1 VMILFSTSIWK
12 RAGFREYRLSGGCK
26 FVVPTLGEGY
36 DSQATAPNRKSL
48 LERTSTLMEA
58 SLSAANRN
66 RFLPHPRSMLERFVQ
81 SETSGSVLLFGAT
94 VVALVWANSPWSASY
109 FALWKLPLKIGRPLF
124 SMDLHHWIDDG
135 LMVLFF
141 LVVGLEIKREIVKG
155 ELSSFRQ
162 AALPIMAALGGMIF
176 PALLYFALNRSG
188 LEARGWGIPM
198 ATDIGFAMGV
208 LALLG
213 KRIPSSLRVFM
224 LALAIV
230 DDVGAILAI
239 AFFYTP
245 KISLSALA
253 VAGGL
258 LALLVAV
265 AMRRAPISVYMI
277 VGFFFWAAVLSSGVH
292 ATIAG
297 VVLGLVAPIKPKFRP
312 EELAESAEPLLRNF
326 RTQILSKDKSTAE
339 ATLTELDQLLRG
351 TDSIAERLERSV
363 HPWVCFLVLP
373 LFALASAGV
382 ALSTEQLKLAFS
394 SPIAL
399 GVFLGLVV
407 GKAVGITAFSFLA
420 VQSRIS
426 EMADGL
432 TWAGIAGIGI
442 LAGVGLTVAL
452 FISGL
457 SFADETLVATA
468 KVAVLAA
475 SLAAGTIGYL
485 YLRFS
490 LKDDSVRS

>member
-1 VMILFSTSIWK
+1 MEDKF
-12 RAGFREYRLSGGCK
+12 LSR
-26 FVVPTLGEGY
+26 P
-36 DSQATAPNRKSL
+36 
-48 LERTSTLMEA
+48 M
-58 SLSAANRN
+58 
-66 RFLPHPRSMLERFVQ
+66 SMLERFIQ
-81 SETSGSVLLFGAT
+81 SETSGSVLLFTAT

-109 FALWKLPLKIGRPLF
+109 FAVWKLPLQLGRRPLF

-162 AALPIMAALGGMIF
+162 ASLPIMAALGGMIL

-188 LEARGWGIPM
+188 LGVRGWGIPM
-198 ATDIGFAMGV
+198 ATDIGFAMGI

-230 DDVGAILAI
+230 DDVGAILVI

-245 KISLSALA
+245 TISLPYLA
-253 VAGGL
+253 AAGCL
-258 LALLVAV
+258 LALLIVI
-265 AMRRAPISVYMI
+265 AMRRASISVYVV
-277 VGFFFWAAVLSSGVH
+277 VGFFFWAAVLRSGVH

-297 VVLGLVAPIKPKFRP
+297 VILGLIAPITPKFRP
-312 EELAESAEPLLRNF
+312 EELAESAEPLLDNF
-326 RTQILSKDKSTAE
+326 RGQISSQDKSSAE
-339 ATLTELDQLLRG
+339 ATLTTLDQLLSG
-351 TDSIAERLERSV
+351 TDSIAERLERNV

-382 ALSTEQLKLAFS
+382 ALSTEQLKLACS
-394 SPIAL
+394 SSIAL
-399 GVFLGLVV
+399 GIVLGLLL
-407 GKAVGITAFSFLA
+407 GKALGITLFSFLA
-420 VQSRIS
+420 MKLKIAG
-426 EMADGL
+426 MADGL
-432 TWAGIAGIGI
+432 TWRGIAGVGL
-442 LAGVGLTVAL
+442 LAGVGFTVAL

-457 SFADETLVATA
+457 CFEDEPLIATA

-475 SLAAGTIGYL
+475 SLAAGTIGYFF
-485 YLRFS
+485 LRFA
-490 LKDDSVRS
+490 LKDSSSGS

>member
-1 VMILFSTSIWK
+1 
-12 RAGFREYRLSGGCK
+12 
-26 FVVPTLGEGY
+26 
-36 DSQATAPNRKSL
+36 
-48 LERTSTLMEA
+48 
-58 SLSAANRN
+58 
-66 RFLPHPRSMLERFVQ
+66 MLERFVQ
-81 SETSGSVLLFGAT
+81 SETSSSVLLFGAT

-109 FALWKLPLKIGRPLF
+109 FALWKLPVQIGRRPLL

-162 AALPIMAALGGMIF
+162 AALPIMAALGGMII
-176 PALLYFALNRSG
+176 PAILYFAFNRSG
-188 LEARGWGIPM
+188 PGARGWGIPM

-230 DDVGAILAI
+230 DDVGAILVI

-258 LALLVAV
+258 LALLVV
-265 AMRRAPISVYMI
+265 ISVRRAPVSVYAV

-297 VVLGLVAPIKPKFRP
+297 VILGFIAPIKPKFRP

-326 RTQILSKDKSTAE
+326 RAQISSQEKSSAETTLSA
-339 ATLTELDQLLRG
+339 LDQLLRG

-363 HPWVCFLVLP
+363 HPWVCYVVLP

-382 ALSTEQLKLAFS
+382 NLSTEKLKLAIS

-399 GVFLGLVV
+399 GILLGLVL

-420 VQSRIS
+420 VQSKIAG
-426 EMADGL
+426 MAEGL
-432 TWAGIAGIGI
+432 TWPGIAGVGI
-442 LAGVGLTVAL
+442 LAGVGFTVAL
-452 FISGL
+452 FISSL
-457 SFADETLVATA
+457 SFADDALIATA
-468 KVAVLAA
+468 KVAVIVA
-475 SLAAGTIGYL
+475 SLAAGSIGYL
-485 YLRFS
+485 YIRFS
-490 LKDDSVRS
+490 LRDTSL

>member
-1 VMILFSTSIWK
+1 
-12 RAGFREYRLSGGCK
+12 
-26 FVVPTLGEGY
+26 
-36 DSQATAPNRKSL
+36 
-48 LERTSTLMEA
+48 
-58 SLSAANRN
+58 
-66 RFLPHPRSMLERFVQ
+66 MLDRFVQ

-109 FALWKLPLKIGRPLF
+109 FALWKLPLQIGRRPLL

-162 AALPIMAALGGMIF
+162 AALPITAALGGMII
-176 PALLYFALNRSG
+176 PAILYFTLNRSG
-188 LEARGWGIPM
+188 PGARGWGIPM

-230 DDVGAILAI
+230 DDVGAILVI

-258 LALLVAV
+258 LALLAV
-265 AMRRAPISVYMI
+265 ISVRRAPVSVYAV

-297 VVLGLVAPIKPKFRP
+297 VILGLIAPIKPKFRP

-326 RTQILSKDKSTAE
+326 RAQISSQEKSSAE
-339 ATLTELDQLLRG
+339 ATLSALDQLLRG

-363 HPWVCFLVLP
+363 HPWVCYVVLP

-382 ALSTEQLKLAFS
+382 NLSTEKLKLAIS

-399 GVFLGLVV
+399 GILLGLVL

-420 VQSRIS
+420 VQSKIAGMT
-426 EMADGL
+426 EGL
-432 TWAGIAGIGI
+432 TWPGIAGVGI
-442 LAGVGLTVAL
+442 LAGVGFTVAL
-452 FISGL
+452 FISSL
-457 SFADETLVATA
+457 SFADDALVATA
-468 KVAVLAA
+468 KVAVLVA
-475 SLAAGTIGYL
+475 SLAAGLIGYF
-485 YLRFS
+485 YLRFALRDTS
-490 LKDDSVRS
+490 L

>member
-1 VMILFSTSIWK
+1 METQPPV
-12 RAGFREYRLSGGCK
+12 A
-26 FVVPTLGEGY
+26 
-36 DSQATAPNRKSL
+36 SQ
-48 LERTSTLMEA
+48 
-58 SLSAANRN
+58 N
-66 RFLPHPRSMLERFVQ
+66 RFLPQPRAMLERFVQ
-81 SETSGSVLLFGAT
+81 NETSGSVLLFGAT
-94 VVALVWANSPWSASY
+94 VAALVWANSPWSGSY
-109 FALWKLPLKIGRPLF
+109 FALWKLPLSLGRRPLL

-155 ELSSFRQ
+155 ELSSLRQ
-162 AALPIMAALGGMIF
+162 ASLPIMAALGGMIL
-176 PALLYFALNRSG
+176 PAVLYFTLNRSG
-188 LEARGWGIPM
+188 LGARGWGIPM

-230 DDVGAILAI
+230 DDVGAILVI

-245 KISLSALA
+245 TISLSALA
-253 VAGGL
+253 TAGGL
-258 LALLVAV
+258 LLLLIVV
-265 AMRRAPISVYMI
+265 AMRRAPISVYVV

-297 VVLGLVAPIKPKFRP
+297 VILGLIAPIKPKFRP
-312 EELAESAEPLLRNF
+312 EDLVESAEPLLRNF
-326 RTQILSKDKSTAE
+326 RTQILSRDKALAE
-339 ATLTELDQLLRG
+339 ASLTALDQLLRG
-351 TDSIAERLERSV
+351 TDSIAERLERTL

-373 LFALASAGV
+373 VFALASAGV
-382 ALSTEQLKLAFS
+382 ALSAQQFKLALS

-407 GKAVGITAFSFLA
+407 GKVVGITAFSFLA
-420 VQSRIS
+420 VRLKIAGL
-426 EMADGL
+426 ADGL
-432 TWAGIAGIGI
+432 TWAGITGVGI
-442 LAGVGLTVAL
+442 LAGVGFTVAL

-457 SFADETLVATA
+457 SFGDESLVATA

-475 SLAAGTIGYL
+475 SLAAGIIGYF
-485 YLRFS
+485 YLRFALGDHS
-490 LKDDSVRS
+490 IDRNSAGHS

>member
-1 VMILFSTSIWK
+1 
-12 RAGFREYRLSGGCK
+12 
-26 FVVPTLGEGY
+26 
-36 DSQATAPNRKSL
+36 
-48 LERTSTLMEA
+48 
-58 SLSAANRN
+58 
-66 RFLPHPRSMLERFVQ
+66 MLERFVH
-81 SETSGSVLLFGAT
+81 SETSGSVLLFGAA

-109 FALWKLPLKIGRPLF
+109 FSLWKLPLKIGRRPLF
-124 SMDLHHWIDDG
+124 SMDLQHWLDDG
-135 LMVLFF
+135 LMALFF
-141 LVVGLEIKREIVKG
+141 LAVGLEIKREITKG

-162 AALPIMAALGGMIF
+162 AALPITAALGGMIL
-176 PALLYFALNRSG
+176 PALLYFALNPSG
-188 LEARGWGIPM
+188 LGARGWGIPM

-230 DDVGAILAI
+230 DDVGAILVI
-239 AFFYTP
+239 ALLYTP

-253 VAGGL
+253 AAGGFL
-258 LALLVAV
+258 LLLVAV
-265 AMRRAPISVYMI
+265 AMRRASISVYVV

-297 VVLGLVAPIKPKFRP
+297 VILGLIAPIKPKFRP
-312 EELAESAEPLLRNF
+312 EELAESAEPLLRSF
-326 RTQILSKDKSTAE
+326 RNQILSQDKSSAE

-351 TDSIAERLERSV
+351 SDSIAERLERSV

-394 SPIAL
+394 SQIAL

-407 GKAVGITAFSFLA
+407 GKAVGITAFSYLA
-420 VQSRIS
+420 VRSKIAR
-426 EMADGL
+426 MADGL
-432 TWAGIAGIGI
+432 TWAGIAGVGI
-442 LAGVGLTVAL
+442 LAGVGFTVAL

-457 SFADETLVATA
+457 SFGDESLVATA
-468 KVAVLAA
+468 KVAILIA
-475 SLAAGTIGYL
+475 SLAAGTIGYF

-490 LKDDSVRS
+490 LKDNSVRP

>member
-1 VMILFSTSIWK
+1 
-12 RAGFREYRLSGGCK
+12 
-26 FVVPTLGEGY
+26 
-36 DSQATAPNRKSL
+36 
-48 LERTSTLMEA
+48 
-58 SLSAANRN
+58 
-66 RFLPHPRSMLERFVQ
+66 MLERFVQ
-81 SETSGSVLLFGAT
+81 SETSSSVLLFGAT

-109 FALWKLPLKIGRPLF
+109 FALWKLPVQIGRRPLL

-162 AALPIMAALGGMIF
+162 AALPIMAALGGMII
-176 PALLYFALNRSG
+176 PAILYFTLNRSG
-188 LEARGWGIPM
+188 PGARGWGIPM

-230 DDVGAILAI
+230 DDVGAILVI

-253 VAGGL
+253 VAGSL
-258 LALLVAV
+258 LALLVV
-265 AMRRAPISVYMI
+265 ISVRRAPVSVYAV

-297 VVLGLVAPIKPKFRP
+297 VILGLIAPIKPKFRP

-326 RTQILSKDKSTAE
+326 RAQISSQEKSSAE
-339 ATLTELDQLLRG
+339 ATLSALDQLLRG

-363 HPWVCFLVLP
+363 HPWVCYLVLP

-382 ALSTEQLKLAFS
+382 NLSTEKLKLAIA

-399 GVFLGLVV
+399 GILLGLVL
-407 GKAVGITAFSFLA
+407 GKAVGITSFSFLA
-420 VQSRIS
+420 VQSKIAGMT
-426 EMADGL
+426 EGL
-432 TWAGIAGIGI
+432 TWPGIAGVGI
-442 LAGVGLTVAL
+442 LAGVGFTVAL
-452 FISGL
+452 FISSL
-457 SFADETLVATA
+457 SFADDALVATA
-468 KVAVLAA
+468 KVAVLVA
-475 SLAAGTIGYL
+475 SLAAGLIGYF
-485 YLRFS
+485 YLRFALRDTS
-490 LKDDSVRS
+490 L

>member
-1 VMILFSTSIWK
+1 M
-12 RAGFREYRLSGGCK
+12 E
-26 FVVPTLGEGY
+26 
-36 DSQATAPNRKSL
+36 KSP
-48 LERTSTLMEA
+48 A
-58 SLSAANRN
+58 NAAQN
-66 RFLPHPRSMLERFVQ
+66 RFLARPRSMLERFVQ

-109 FALWKLPLKIGRPLF
+109 FALWKLPLNLGRRPLF

-135 LMVLFF
+135 SMVLFF

-162 AALPIMAALGGMIF
+162 AALPIMAALGGMIL
-176 PALLYFALNRSG
+176 PALIYFALNRSG
-188 LEARGWGIPM
+188 AGAPGWGIPM
-198 ATDIGFAMGV
+198 ATDIGFALGV

-213 KRIPSSLRVFM
+213 KRIPSNLRVFM

-230 DDVGAILAI
+230 DDVGAILVI

-245 KISLSALA
+245 QISLSALA
-253 VAGGL
+253 VAGVL
-258 LALLVAV
+258 LVVLVAV
-265 AMRRAPISVYMI
+265 AMRPAPISVYVV

-297 VVLGLVAPIKPKFRP
+297 VILGLLAPIKPKFRP
-312 EELAESAEPLLRNF
+312 EELADIAEPLLRNF
-326 RTQILSKDKSTAE
+326 RSQILGQDKSSAE
-339 ATLTELDQLLRG
+339 ATLTELDQLLRD

-363 HPWVCFLVLP
+363 HPWVSFFVLP

-382 ALSTEQLKLAFS
+382 ALSTERLKLASS

-399 GVFLGLVV
+399 GIFLGLLV
-407 GKAVGITAFSFLA
+407 GKSVGITAFSYLA
-420 VQSRIS
+420 VRTGIAA
-426 EMADGL
+426 MAEGL
-432 TWAGIAGIGI
+432 TWSGIAGVGI
-442 LAGVGLTVAL
+442 LAGLGFTVAL

-457 SFADETLVATA
+457 SFEDEAVVTTA

-475 SLAAGTIGYL
+475 SLAAGLIGYI
-485 YLRFS
+485 YLRFT
-490 LKDDSVRS
+490 LKDNSLRS

>member
-1 VMILFSTSIWK
+1 M
-12 RAGFREYRLSGGCK
+12 EYKFLS
-26 FVVPTLGEGY
+26 
-36 DSQATAPNRKSL
+36 R
-48 LERTSTLMEA
+48 
-58 SLSAANRN
+58 
-66 RFLPHPRSMLERFVQ
+66 PRSMLERFIQ
-81 SETSGSVLLFGAT
+81 RETSGSILLFAAT
-94 VVALVWANSPWSASY
+94 VVALIWANSPWSPSY
-109 FALWKLPLKIGRPLF
+109 FALWKLPLQLGRRPLL

-162 AALPIMAALGGMIF
+162 AALPIMAALGGMIL

-188 LEARGWGIPM
+188 IGARGWGIPM

-230 DDVGAILAI
+230 DDVGAILVI

-245 KISLSALA
+245 TISLPALMA
-253 VAGGL
+253 AAGL
-258 LALLVAV
+258 LALLIVV
-265 AMRRAPISVYMI
+265 AMRRAPISFYVI
-277 VGFFFWAAVLSSGVH
+277 VGLFFWAAVLRSGVH

-297 VVLGLVAPIKPKFRP
+297 VILGLVAPITPKFRP
-312 EELAESAEPLLRNF
+312 EELAESAEPLLNNF
-326 RTQILSKDKSTAE
+326 RHQILSQKKSSAE
-339 ATLTELDQLLRG
+339 ATLTALDQLLRG
-351 TDSIAERLERSV
+351 TDSIAERLERSL

-382 ALSTEQLKLAFS
+382 ALSATQLKLALS

-407 GKAVGITAFSFLA
+407 GKAVGITAFSYLA
-420 VQSRIS
+420 VQSKIAR
-426 EMADGL
+426 MADGL
-432 TWAGIAGIGI
+432 TWPGIAGVGI
-442 LAGVGLTVAL
+442 LAGVGFTVAL
-452 FISGL
+452 FISNL
-457 SFADETLVATA
+457 SFGDESLVATA
-468 KVAVLAA
+468 KVAILAA
-475 SLAAGTIGYL
+475 SVAAGTIGYF

-490 LKDDSVRS
+490 LKNNSVRECKRNL

>member
-1 VMILFSTSIWK
+1 
-12 RAGFREYRLSGGCK
+12 
-26 FVVPTLGEGY
+26 
-36 DSQATAPNRKSL
+36 
-48 LERTSTLMEA
+48 
-58 SLSAANRN
+58 
-66 RFLPHPRSMLERFVQ
+66 MLERFVQ
-81 SETSGSVLLFGAT
+81 SETSSSILLFGAT

-109 FALWKLPLKIGRPLF
+109 FALWKLPLRIGRRPLL
-124 SMDLHHWIDDG
+124 SMDLYHWIDDG

-155 ELSSFRQ
+155 ELASFRQ
-162 AALPIMAALGGMIF
+162 AALPITAALGGMIL
-176 PALLYFALNRSG
+176 PAILYFALNRSG
-188 LEARGWGIPM
+188 PDARGWGIPM

-213 KRIPSSLRVFM
+213 KRIPSNLRVFM

-230 DDVGAILAI
+230 DDVGAILVI

-258 LALLVAV
+258 LVLLVV
-265 AMRRAPISVYMI
+265 IAMRQAPISVFLV
-277 VGFFFWAAVLSSGVH
+277 VGVCFWAAVLSSGVH

-297 VVLGLVAPIKPKFRP
+297 VILGLIAPIQPKFPP
-312 EELAESAEPLLRNF
+312 EELAESAELLLTSF
-326 RTQILSKDKSTAE
+326 RDQILSQDKVSAE
-339 ATLTELDQLLRG
+339 ATLSELDQLLRG

-363 HPWVCFLVLP
+363 HPWVCYLVLP

-382 ALSTEQLKLAFS
+382 NLSAEKLTLAIS

-399 GVFLGLVV
+399 GIVLGLVV

-420 VQSRIS
+420 VQSKIAG
-426 EMADGL
+426 MAEGL
-432 TWAGIAGIGI
+432 TWAGIAGVAI
-442 LAGVGLTVAL
+442 LAGVGFTVAL
-452 FISGL
+452 FITSL
-457 SFADETLVATA
+457 SFGDETLVATA

-475 SLAAGTIGYL
+475 SLAAGLIGYF
-485 YLRFS
+485 YLRFA
-490 LKDDSVRS
+490 LKDTSL